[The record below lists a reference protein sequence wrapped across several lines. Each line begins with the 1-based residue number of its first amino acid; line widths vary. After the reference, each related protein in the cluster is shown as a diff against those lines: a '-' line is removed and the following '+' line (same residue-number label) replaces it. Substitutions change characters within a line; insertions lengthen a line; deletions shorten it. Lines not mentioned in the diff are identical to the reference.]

1 MIKTVICSQQKKQID
16 LKQNREP
23 KIDLDKHSQLIFD
36 KEQRQISA
44 TKIIFST
51 NGARAT
57 RQPRGWS
64 GGVAREKQPLQT
76 LHPPQ
81 QLTQIDHRYKCKM
94 QNYRTP
100 GTFPVVQG
108 FKLCTS
114 TAEGAGSIPG
124 GGN

>member
-1 MIKTVICSQQKKQID
+1 MVLEQ
-16 LKQNREP
+16 
-23 KIDLDKHSQLIFD
+23 LDSHGDS
-36 KEQRQISA
+36 
-44 TKIIFST
+44 
-51 NGARAT
+51 
-57 RQPRGWS
+57 RGKWR
-64 GGVAREKQPLQT
+64 GEKQPLQT

-81 QLTQIDHRYKCKM
+81 RLTQIDRRYKCKM

-124 GGN
+124 GETKTLHSV